1 MRGFTRARGGIAV
14 DRRRRRQ
21 TMHGAHACMQV
32 MTVNGVEVHNLLH
45 LVRMIEEF
53 KAGHGEFLVFGLE
66 ANWGLVVLDGKE
78 VCLLVKT

>member
-1 MRGFTRARGGIAV
+1 
-14 DRRRRRQ
+14 
-21 TMHGAHACMQV
+21 MQV